1 MMSNNVKIEID
12 HVALL
17 ARLALT
23 EAEKERFGA
32 QLKTIIEYIG
42 KLNELDTSDIPPTS
56 HVIEIQ
62 NVMREDI
69 VQPSISKEKALSNA
83 PDRTEDFYRVPKI
96 ID

>member
-1 MMSNNVKIEID
+1 MGKGVKIEIG

-23 EAEKERFGA
+23 EEEERRFGD
-32 QLKTIIEYIG
+32 QLNTILEYIG
-42 KLNELDTSDIPPTS
+42 KLNELNTSEIPPTS
-56 HVIEIQ
+56 HVLEIQ

-69 VQPSISKEKALSNA
+69 VRPSISKEKALSNA
-83 PDRTEDFYRVPKI
+83 PDKTEDFYRVPKI

>member
-1 MMSNNVKIEID
+1 MDRDLKIEID

-17 ARLALT
+17 ARISLT
-23 EAEKERFGA
+23 GDEKEKFGS
-32 QLKTIIEYIG
+32 QLNTILAYIE

-56 HVIEIQ
+56 HVIDMK

-69 VQPSISKEKALSNA
+69 IKPSISKEKILSNA
-83 PDRTEDFYRVPKI
+83 PDRVDNLYRVPKI

>member
-1 MMSNNVKIEID
+1 MGNGVKIEIE

-17 ARLALT
+17 ARLTLS
-23 EAEKERFGA
+23 EDEKEKFGD
-32 QLKTIIEYIG
+32 QLNTILEYIG
-42 KLNELDTSDIPPTS
+42 KLNELDTSEIPPTS
-56 HVIEIQ
+56 HVLEIQ

-69 VQPSISKEKALSNA
+69 ARPSISKEKALSNA

>member
-1 MMSNNVKIEID
+1 MGSGVNIEIG

-23 EAEKERFGA
+23 VEEERQLGA
-32 QLKTIIEYIG
+32 QLNTILEYIG
-42 KLNELDTSDIPPTS
+42 KLNELNTSEIPPTS
-56 HVIEIQ
+56 HVLEIQ
-62 NVMREDI
+62 NVMRKDI
-69 VQPSISKEKALSNA
+69 VRPSISKEEALSNA

>member
-1 MMSNNVKIEID
+1 MGNGVKIEIG

-23 EAEKERFGA
+23 GEEEKRFGD
-32 QLKTIIEYIG
+32 QLNTILDYIG
-42 KLNELDTSDIPPTS
+42 KLNELDTSEIPPTS
-56 HVIEIQ
+56 HVLEIQ

-69 VQPSISKEKALSNA
+69 ASPSLSKEKALSNA
-83 PDRTEDFYRVPKI
+83 PDKTEDFYRVPKI

>member
-1 MMSNNVKIEID
+1 MSNNVKIEID

>member
-1 MMSNNVKIEID
+1 MGKGVKIEIG

-23 EAEKERFGA
+23 EEEERRFGD
-32 QLKTIIEYIG
+32 QLNTILEYIG
-42 KLNELDTSDIPPTS
+42 KLNELDTSEIPPTS
-56 HVIEIQ
+56 HVLEIQ

-69 VQPSISKEKALSNA
+69 VRPSISKEKALSNA
-83 PDRTEDFYRVPKI
+83 PDKTEDFYRVPKI

>member
-1 MMSNNVKIEID
+1 MGKGVTIEIG

-23 EAEKERFGA
+23 EEEERRFGD
-32 QLKTIIEYIG
+32 QLNTILEYIG
-42 KLNELDTSDIPPTS
+42 KLNELDISEIPPTS
-56 HVIEIQ
+56 HVLEIQ

-69 VQPSISKEKALSNA
+69 VRPSISKEKALSNA
-83 PDRTEDFYRVPKI
+83 PDKTEDFYRVPKI

>member
-1 MMSNNVKIEID
+1 MIKDVSIEID
-12 HVALL
+12 HVAHL

-23 EAEKERFGA
+23 EDERVKFGT
-32 QLKTIIEYIG
+32 QLNTILEYIG

-56 HVIEIQ
+56 HVIDIR

-69 VQPSISKEKALSNA
+69 AMPSVSREKILSNA
-83 PDRTEDFYRVPKI
+83 PDRTENLYRVPKI